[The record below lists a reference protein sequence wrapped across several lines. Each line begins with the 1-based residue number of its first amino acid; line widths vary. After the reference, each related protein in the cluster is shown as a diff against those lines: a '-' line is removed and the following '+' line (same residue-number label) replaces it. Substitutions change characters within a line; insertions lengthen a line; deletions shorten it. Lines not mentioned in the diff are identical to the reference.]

1 MCELLQWLHFVSSTG
16 NQRHWFYTWDEENG
30 EYTLHRVSLWFW
42 RGNPETTTWR
52 TLNYIFHKGRLN
64 TYSIKAYLDFGA
76 KCGYFPYHRITF
88 SNNTD
93 FVCFQFNWLLL
104 MGTLL
109 QETSDFHST
118 TKREQPF
125 FFENNKKMSVMLGL
139 ALHLNRHG
147 GGLWLEMNRNAYGSF
162 RSELAIICNDCKELP
177 SFTWRKRFFFWG
189 RTERT
194 HPYNKIKY
202 RKKKYLNYPAT
213 FSAPPKNT

>member
-1 MCELLQWLHFVSSTG
+1 MWLFSIPQDYILQQHGFCLLPVQLAAFDGDFASGNQWLPQH
-16 NQRHWFYTWDEENG
+16 NQTWAA
-30 EYTLHRVSLWFW
+30 F
-42 RGNPETTTWR
+42 
-52 TLNYIFHKGRLN
+52 F
-64 TYSIKAYLDFGA
+64 F
-76 KCGYFPYHRITF
+76 
-88 SNNTD
+88 
-93 FVCFQFNWLLL
+93 
-104 MGTLL
+104 
-109 QETSDFHST
+109 
-118 TKREQPF
+118 F